1 MVIEQFLPFF
11 LCWSRYCVSEYQLDL
26 LTDNTTMNI
35 NISSVFG
42 DLTFDQRI
50 LQNNIHVFF
59 F

>member
-1 MVIEQFLPFF
+1 M
-11 LCWSRYCVSEYQLDL
+11 SVSINLI

-35 NISSVFG
+35 NISSLTG

-59 F
+59 SKLHFQD

>member
-11 LCWSRYCVSEYQLDL
+11 LCCSRIVSVSINLK